1 MRITNKMLSS
11 NMLNNINRNKQYI
24 SIYGDQY
31 QTGQKIQRPSQD
43 PVVAVRSLKYRSDMA
58 ELTQYLEKNIPDA
71 RAWMDV
77 SEGAL
82 DEINNL
88 LTEMNGYC
96 VQGSN
101 DIWEL
106 EERDK
111 ILANLEQYMEQ
122 IYSQGNTDYAGRYVF
137 TGYRTDVPLLFDKA
151 SDKVEYEITE
161 PISAATLKQISYVT
175 GGATYDPA
183 KTEND
188 YNLEAATTKY
198 AYRLRLSYDEV
209 SSLEKFGYDYSYE
222 YEDPATNAKYTID
235 AKVSYDAAAAAPTP
249 SSTIT
254 YTIKDAAGTDVTAAP
269 PAGFVAP
276 VAPAFTN
283 KSVNDVDAYQAQPG
297 HINFIKETGE
307 LIIADD
313 LFENMRKATNIEAV
327 YNKNKFEKEE
337 LRPEHYFDCKT
348 YDLDLTGA
356 RVPNSE
362 KLYKK
367 PEDQVIEYEINF
379 SQKLQIN
386 TMANESI
393 TQTLGRDI
401 DEILKQ
407 VKKVTAVEKQLKE
420 AKKLLEDDSVKN
432 NETQKKALETLKERL
447 DEEFTQEKKI
457 LQEKFGNA
465 ITSTQKAQDGIN
477 ESVAS
482 LGSRYLR
489 LNMTEARLENQKVD
503 FAEMQK
509 SNDKVAMEDAIINFE
524 SSKVTY
530 NASLSAASKVIQNT
544 LLDFI

>member
-222 YEDPATNAKYTID
+222 YEDPTTNDKYTID
-235 AKVSYDAAAAAPTP
+235 AKVSYDAAAAA
-249 SSTIT
+249 STIT
-254 YTIKDAAGTDVTAAP
+254 YTIKDAAGTDVTNTP
-269 PAGFVAP
+269 PNGFVAP
-276 VAPAFTN
+276 VAPVFTN

>member
-222 YEDPATNAKYTID
+222 YEDPATNDKYTID
-235 AKVSYDAAAAAPTP
+235 AKVSYDAAAAAP

-254 YTIKDAAGTDVTAAP
+254 YTIKDAAGNVVNTP
-269 PAGFVAP
+269 PNGFVAP
-276 VAPAFTN
+276 VAPVFTN

>member
-254 YTIKDAAGTDVTAAP
+254 YTIKDAAGTDVTATP

-276 VAPAFTN
+276 VAPVFTN

-348 YDLDLTGA
+348 YDLDLAGA

>member
-222 YEDPATNAKYTID
+222 YEDPTTNDKYTID
-235 AKVSYDAAAAAPTP
+235 AKVSYDAAAVAPTP

-254 YTIKDAAGTDVTAAP
+254 YTIKDAAGTDVTNTP
-269 PAGFVAP
+269 PNGFVAP
-276 VAPAFTN
+276 VAPVFTN